1 MEANLKQ
8 RIGVVDTSSAAW
20 LEDCSDELKQLLMK
34 LDRNGDGV
42 LDGSELKQIET
53 LYGGL
58 SEDRT
63 EDFGGRR
70 ARGYFNAASRA
81 NHAGGK
87 MPVPPAPRIPESK
100 PDSPLDSEVD
110 ALSGQSLAPSAAC
123 PDYSLPQKYA
133 NEDGIAGRID
143 RDRRRR
149 PASPSSSAGYTSR
162 RYSARQRAVQDE
174 RHAQQRRL
182 ALHASPRHLEA
193 QARVKEL
200 EAELAELTPRF
211 YGDINPPVGK
221 RIGME
226 TDARGVGMP
235 RRDDKRSFLQ
245 ASDQHG
251 LVRPL
256 SCQPAVH
263 RPACV
268 HILRSGRAAH
278 PPVYLCVSL
287 RVSACSCALCA
298 ATPVEMPS
306 RSLAVSLA
314 ATLADPH
321 SILDPTTLPGA
332 QCWGNGFHNR
342 AHGWQPPIAV
352 GRRAIAADRFNRPAG
367 TRNKQ
372 FEERLAKQ
380 QVFYLRK

>member
-1 MEANLKQ
+1 
-8 RIGVVDTSSAAW
+8 
-20 LEDCSDELKQLLMK
+20 
-34 LDRNGDGV
+34 
-42 LDGSELKQIET
+42 
-53 LYGGL
+53 
-58 SEDRT
+58 
-63 EDFGGRR
+63 
-70 ARGYFNAASRA
+70 
-81 NHAGGK
+81 
-87 MPVPPAPRIPESK
+87 MPVPPAPRILESK

-287 RVSACSCALCA
+287 RVAVRCVLPRPSRCRLAVS
-298 ATPVEMPS
+298 PS
-306 RSLAVSLA
+306 RSLPRSPTLTRSLIQLLCLA
-314 ATLADPH
+314 RSAGATDF
-321 SILDPTTLPGA
+321 TTGRTAGSHRLLS
-332 QCWGNGFHNR
+332 
-342 AHGWQPPIAV
+342 V
-352 GRRAIAADRFNRPAG
+352 GV
-367 TRNKQ
+367 
-372 FEERLAKQ
+372 L
-380 QVFYLRK
+380 